1 MRLILT
7 YFKPLWK
14 QLLLIVGFT
23 AISVWATLKIP
34 TVMSQI
40 IDHGILSNDLGLIV
54 RQGLWMLALSLA
66 DISGMIVSDIITSR
80 AMARLA
86 GDLRLD
92 IFRRIESFSLN
103 EIDKFSTA
111 SLITRSTND
120 VQQVQQSFQMVLGLA
135 IQAPIMIVGAV
146 IGALRTAPSMTWLI
160 VLTVTILL
168 VGMAVIFGIVT
179 PKYKVLQDLVDRL
192 NLVARENL
200 AGLRVIRAFNN
211 ESIEERKFDRANTDK
226 AKLETW
232 VNRITGLLQSGM
244 SLVVNLA
251 VLAIIWVGA
260 HLIVESKLEIGG
272 MMAFLQYAM
281 MVVFNVLMLAMVIST
296 LPRARV
302 SAGRIAT
309 ILEAKCRI
317 VEPTDPET
325 IDDDRRGELEFRHVT
340 FSYPGA
346 ESAVLNDVSF
356 TARPGGMTAIIGS
369 TASGKST
376 LVNLI
381 PRLYDVTSGQILIGG
396 HDIRRISRAELV
408 KTLGFVPQRGVLF
421 SGTVA
426 GNIKYA
432 DEDISDKEM
441 RRAAKIA
448 QADFIEELDGKYK
461 ARIAQGGNNV
471 SGGQKQRL
479 SIARA
484 IAKDPDILVFDD
496 SFSALDYQTDAKL
509 RRQLMQQESDKT
521 ILIVTQRISTIKDAG
536 QIIVL
541 DKGKV
546 VGIGTHHHLLN
557 SCSVYR
563 EIAGSQFSDS
573 EMKRELEEAKYVG

>member
-1 MRLILT
+1 
-7 YFKPLWK
+7 
-14 QLLLIVGFT
+14 
-23 AISVWATLKIP
+23 
-34 TVMSQI
+34 MSQI
-40 IDHGILSNDLGLIV
+40 IDQGILSNDLSLII

-86 GDLRLD
+86 GDLRSD
-92 IFRRIESFSLN
+92 IFRQIESFSLN

-160 VLTVTILL
+160 VLTVAILL
-168 VGMAVIFGIVT
+168 AGMAVIFGIVT

-232 VNRITGLLQSGM
+232 VNRITGILQPGM
-244 SLVVNLA
+244 SLIVNLA

-309 ILEAKCRI
+309 ILETKCRI

-340 FSYPGA
+340 FSYSGA

-408 KTLGFVPQRGVLF
+408 KALGFVPQRGVLF

-461 ARIAQGGNNV
+461 ARIARGGNNV

-509 RRQLMQQESDKT
+509 RRQLMQQGSDKT
-521 ILIVTQRISTIKDAG
+521 ILIVTQRISTIKDAS

-546 VGIGTHHHLLN
+546 VGIGTHHQLLN
-557 SCSVYR
+557 NCSVYR

>member
-1 MRLILT
+1 MRLILN
-7 YFKPLWK
+7 YCKPLWK

-34 TVMSQI
+34 AVMSQI
-40 IDHGILSNDLGLIV
+40 IDQGILSNDLSLIV

-120 VQQVQQSFQMVLGLA
+120 VQQVQQSFQMMLGLA
-135 IQAPIMIVGAV
+135 IQAPIMIAGAV

-160 VLTVTILL
+160 VLAVTILL

-211 ESIEERKFDRANTDK
+211 ESIEERKFDRANADK

-232 VNRITGLLQSGM
+232 VNRITGILQPGM

-325 IDDDRRGELEFRHVT
+325 IDDNRRGELEFRHVT

-381 PRLYDVTSGQILIGG
+381 PRLYAVTSGQILIGG

-408 KTLGFVPQRGVLF
+408 KALGFVPQRGVLF

-461 ARIAQGGNNV
+461 ARIARGGNNV

-509 RRQLMQQESDKT
+509 RRKLLGQESDKT
-521 ILIVTQRISTIKDAG
+521 ILIVTQRISTIKDVS

>member
-1 MRLILT
+1 MRLILN

-66 DISGMIVSDIITSR
+66 DIFGMIVSDIITSR

-86 GDLRLD
+86 GDLRSD

-135 IQAPIMIVGAV
+135 IQAPIMIIGAV

-160 VLTVTILL
+160 VLTVAILL

-232 VNRITGLLQSGM
+232 VNRITGILQPGM
-244 SLVVNLA
+244 FLVINLA

-260 HLIVESKLEIGG
+260 HLIVESKLEIGS

-309 ILEAKCRI
+309 ILETKCRI

-408 KTLGFVPQRGVLF
+408 KALGFVPQRGVLF

-509 RRQLMQQESDKT
+509 RRQLMQQESDKA
-521 ILIVTQRISTIKDAG
+521 ILIVTQRISTIKDAS

-546 VGIGTHHHLLN
+546 VGIGTHHHLLG

>member
-1 MRLILT
+1 MRLILN

-66 DISGMIVSDIITSR
+66 DIFGMIVSDIITGR

-86 GDLRLD
+86 GDLRSD

-135 IQAPIMIVGAV
+135 IQAPIMIIGAV

-160 VLTVTILL
+160 VLTVAILL

-232 VNRITGLLQSGM
+232 VNRITGILQPGM
-244 SLVVNLA
+244 SLIVNLA

-302 SAGRIAT
+302 SAGRIAA
-309 ILEAKCRI
+309 ILETKCQI
-317 VEPTDPET
+317 VEPTDPEA

-356 TARPGGMTAIIGS
+356 TARPGEMTAIIGS

-408 KTLGFVPQRGVLF
+408 KALGFVPQRGVLF

-546 VGIGTHHHLLN
+546 VGIGTHHHLLG

>member
-34 TVMSQI
+34 AVMSQI
-40 IDHGILSNDLGLIV
+40 IDQGILSNDLSLII

-66 DISGMIVSDIITSR
+66 DISGMIASDIATSR

-92 IFRRIESFSLN
+92 IFRRIESFSLS

-160 VLTVTILL
+160 VLTVAILL

-260 HLIVESKLEIGG
+260 HLIVESKLEIGS

-309 ILEAKCRI
+309 ILETKCRI
-317 VEPTDPET
+317 VEPTDPEA
-325 IDDDRRGELEFRHVT
+325 IEDDRRGELEFRHVT

-408 KTLGFVPQRGVLF
+408 KALGFVPQRGVLF

-521 ILIVTQRISTIKDAG
+521 ILIVTQRISTIKDAS

>member
-1 MRLILT
+1 
-7 YFKPLWK
+7 
-14 QLLLIVGFT
+14 
-23 AISVWATLKIP
+23 
-34 TVMSQI
+34 MSQI
-40 IDHGILSNDLGLIV
+40 IDQGILSNDLSLII

-86 GDLRLD
+86 GDLRSD
-92 IFRRIESFSLN
+92 IFRQIESFSLN

-160 VLTVTILL
+160 VLTVAILL
-168 VGMAVIFGIVT
+168 AGMAVIFGIVT

-211 ESIEERKFDRANTDK
+211 ESIEERKFDRANADK

-232 VNRITGLLQSGM
+232 VNRITGILQPGM
-244 SLVVNLA
+244 SLIVNLA

-309 ILEAKCRI
+309 ILETKCRI

-340 FSYPGA
+340 FSYSGA

-408 KTLGFVPQRGVLF
+408 KALGFVPQRGVLF

-461 ARIAQGGNNV
+461 ARIARGGNNV

-509 RRQLMQQESDKT
+509 RRQLMQQGSDKT
-521 ILIVTQRISTIKDAG
+521 ILIVTQRISTIKDAS

-546 VGIGTHHHLLN
+546 VGIGTHHQLLN
-557 SCSVYR
+557 NCSVYR

>member
-1 MRLILT
+1 MRLILN
-7 YFKPLWK
+7 YCKPLWK

-40 IDHGILSNDLGLIV
+40 IDHGILSNDLGLII

-86 GDLRLD
+86 GDLRSD

-232 VNRITGLLQSGM
+232 VNRITGILQPGM
-244 SLVVNLA
+244 SLIVNLA

-309 ILEAKCRI
+309 ILETKCQI
-317 VEPTDPET
+317 VEPANHET

-408 KTLGFVPQRGVLF
+408 KALGFVPQRGVLF

-426 GNIKYA
+426 SNIKYA

-521 ILIVTQRISTIKDAG
+521 ILIVTQRISTIKDAS

>member
-1 MRLILT
+1 MRLILN

-40 IDHGILSNDLGLIV
+40 IDQGILSNDLSLII

-66 DISGMIVSDIITSR
+66 DISGMIISDIITSR

-86 GDLRLD
+86 GDLRSD

-200 AGLRVIRAFNN
+200 TGIRVIRAFNN
-211 ESIEERKFDRANTDK
+211 ESIEERKFDRTNTDK

-232 VNRITGLLQSGM
+232 VNRITGILQPGM
-244 SLVVNLA
+244 SLIVNLA

-309 ILEAKCRI
+309 ILETKCRI

-408 KTLGFVPQRGVLF
+408 KALGFVPQRGVLF

-441 RRAAKIA
+441 RRAVKIA

-521 ILIVTQRISTIKDAG
+521 ILIVTQRISTIKDAS

-541 DKGKV
+541 DKGRV

-557 SCSVYR
+557 SCPVYR

>member
-1 MRLILT
+1 MRLTLT

-66 DISGMIVSDIITSR
+66 DISGMIASDIATSR

-92 IFRRIESFSLN
+92 IFRRIESFSLS

-160 VLTVTILL
+160 VLTVAILL

-232 VNRITGLLQSGM
+232 VNRITGLLQPGM

-309 ILEAKCRI
+309 ILETKCRI
-317 VEPTDPET
+317 IEPTDPET

-408 KTLGFVPQRGVLF
+408 KALGFVPQRGVLF

-521 ILIVTQRISTIKDAG
+521 ILIVTQRISTIKDAS

-546 VGIGTHHHLLN
+546 VGIGTHHHLLG

>member
-23 AISVWATLKIP
+23 SISVWATLKIP
-34 TVMSQI
+34 AVMSQI
-40 IDHGILSNDLGLIV
+40 IDQGILSNDLSLII

-211 ESIEERKFDRANTDK
+211 ESIEERKFNQANTDK

-232 VNRITGLLQSGM
+232 VNRITGILQPGM

-260 HLIVESKLEIGG
+260 HLIVESKLEIGN

-309 ILEAKCRI
+309 ILETKCQI
-317 VEPTDPET
+317 VEPANPET

-408 KTLGFVPQRGVLF
+408 KALGFVPQRGVLF

-426 GNIKYA
+426 SNIKYA

-521 ILIVTQRISTIKDAG
+521 ILIVTQRISTVKDAS

-573 EMKRELEEAKYVG
+573 EMKRELEEAKYAG

>member
-86 GDLRLD
+86 GDLRSD

-211 ESIEERKFDRANTDK
+211 ESIEERKFNQANTDK

-232 VNRITGLLQSGM
+232 VNRITGILQPGM
-244 SLVVNLA
+244 FLVINLA

-309 ILEAKCRI
+309 ILETKCRI

-346 ESAVLNDVSF
+346 ESAVLSDVNF

-408 KTLGFVPQRGVLF
+408 KALGFVPQRGVLF

-426 GNIKYA
+426 SNIKYA

-521 ILIVTQRISTIKDAG
+521 ILVVTQRISTIKDAS

-546 VGIGTHHHLLN
+546 VGIGTHHHLLG

>member
-1 MRLILT
+1 MRLILN

-40 IDHGILSNDLGLIV
+40 IDQGILSNDLSLII

-92 IFRRIESFSLN
+92 IFRRIESFSLS

-135 IQAPIMIVGAV
+135 IQAPIMIAGAV

-211 ESIEERKFDRANTDK
+211 ESIEERKFNQANTDK

-232 VNRITGLLQSGM
+232 VNRITGLLQPGM

-309 ILEAKCRI
+309 ILETKCQI
-317 VEPTDPET
+317 VEPANPET
-325 IDDDRRGELEFRHVT
+325 IDDDRRDELEFRHVT

-396 HDIRRISRAELV
+396 HDIRRIGRAELV
-408 KTLGFVPQRGVLF
+408 KALGFVPQRGVLF

-426 GNIKYA
+426 SNIKYA

-509 RRQLMQQESDKT
+509 RRQLLGQESDKT
-521 ILIVTQRISTIKDAG
+521 ILVVTQRISTIKDAS

-541 DKGKV
+541 DKGRV

-557 SCSVYR
+557 SCPVYR

>member
-211 ESIEERKFDRANTDK
+211 ESIEERKFDRTNADK

-232 VNRITGLLQSGM
+232 VNRITGILQPGM
-244 SLVVNLA
+244 SLIVNLA

-309 ILEAKCRI
+309 ILETKCRI
-317 VEPTDPET
+317 VEPTDPEA
-325 IDDDRRGELEFRHVT
+325 IDNDRRGELEFRRVT

-408 KTLGFVPQRGVLF
+408 KALGFVPQRGVLF

-521 ILIVTQRISTIKDAG
+521 ILIVTQRISTIKDAS

-546 VGIGTHHHLLN
+546 VGIGTHHHLLG

>member
-23 AISVWATLKIP
+23 SISVWATLKIP
-34 TVMSQI
+34 AVMSQI
-40 IDHGILSNDLGLIV
+40 IDQGILSNDLGLII

-146 IGALRTAPSMTWLI
+146 IGALRTVPSMTWLI

-232 VNRITGLLQSGM
+232 VNRITGILQPGM

-251 VLAIIWVGA
+251 VLSIIWVGA

-309 ILEAKCRI
+309 ILETKCQI
-317 VEPTDPET
+317 VEPANHET

-356 TARPGGMTAIIGS
+356 IARPGGMTAIIGS

-484 IAKDPDILVFDD
+484 MLVNAPITILDEATSNVDTRTERLIQQAMDKLVEGRTSFVIAHRLSTIRNADLILVIDHGDIVESGTHD
-496 SFSALDYQTDAKL
+496 SLLEQNGFYAKL
-509 RRQLMQQESDKT
+509 YN
-521 ILIVTQRISTIKDAG
+521 A
-536 QIIVL
+536 
-541 DKGKV
+541 
-546 VGIGTHHHLLN
+546 
-557 SCSVYR
+557 
-563 EIAGSQFSDS
+563 QF
-573 EMKRELEEAKYVG
+573 AH

>member
-1 MRLILT
+1 MRLILN

-34 TVMSQI
+34 AVMSQI

-80 AMARLA
+80 AMACLA

-92 IFRRIESFSLN
+92 IFRRIESFSLS

-160 VLTVTILL
+160 VLTVAILL

-232 VNRITGLLQSGM
+232 VNRITGLLQPGM

-260 HLIVESKLEIGG
+260 HLIVESKLEIGS

-309 ILEAKCRI
+309 ILETKRRI

-408 KTLGFVPQRGVLF
+408 KALGFVPQRGVLF

-509 RRQLMQQESDKT
+509 RRQLMQQESDKA
-521 ILIVTQRISTIKDAG
+521 ILIVTQRISTIKDAS

-546 VGIGTHHHLLN
+546 VGIGTHHHLLGG
-557 SCSVYR
+557 CSVYR

>member
-1 MRLILT
+1 MRLILN

-40 IDHGILSNDLGLIV
+40 IDQGILSNDLSLII

-92 IFRRIESFSLN
+92 IFRRIESFSLS

-135 IQAPIMIVGAV
+135 IQAPIMIAGAV

-211 ESIEERKFDRANTDK
+211 ESIEERKFNQANTDK

-232 VNRITGLLQSGM
+232 VNRITGLLQPGM

-309 ILEAKCRI
+309 ILETKCQI
-317 VEPTDPET
+317 VEPANPET
-325 IDDDRRGELEFRHVT
+325 IDDDRRDELEFRHVT

-396 HDIRRISRAELV
+396 HDIRRIGRAELV
-408 KTLGFVPQRGVLF
+408 KALGFVPQRGVLF

-426 GNIKYA
+426 SNIKYA

-496 SFSALDYQTDAKL
+496 SFSALDYQTGAKL

>member
-1 MRLILT
+1 MRLILN

-34 TVMSQI
+34 AVMSQI
-40 IDHGILSNDLGLIV
+40 IDHGILSNDLGLIT

-86 GDLRLD
+86 GDLRSD

-211 ESIEERKFDRANTDK
+211 ESIEERKFNQANTDK

-232 VNRITGLLQSGM
+232 VNRIAGILQPGM

-296 LPRARV
+296 LPKARV
-302 SAGRIAT
+302 SASRIAT
-309 ILEAKCRI
+309 ILETKCRI

-408 KTLGFVPQRGVLF
+408 KALGFVPQRGVLF

-521 ILIVTQRISTIKDAG
+521 ILIVTQRISTIKDAS

-541 DKGKV
+541 DKGRV
-546 VGIGTHHHLLN
+546 VGAGTHHHLLG

>member
-1 MRLILT
+1 LT

-66 DISGMIVSDIITSR
+66 DIFGMIVSDIITGR

-86 GDLRLD
+86 GDLRSD

-211 ESIEERKFDRANTDK
+211 ESIEERKFDRANADK

-260 HLIVESKLEIGG
+260 HLIVESKLEIGS

-309 ILEAKCRI
+309 ILETKCQI
-317 VEPTDPET
+317 VEPANPET

-408 KTLGFVPQRGVLF
+408 KALGFVPQRGVLF

-426 GNIKYA
+426 SNIKYA

-509 RRQLMQQESDKT
+509 RRQLLGQESDKT
-521 ILIVTQRISTIKDAG
+521 ILVVTQRISTIKDAS

-546 VGIGTHHHLLN
+546 VGIGTHHHLLG

-573 EMKRELEEAKYVG
+573 EMKRELEEAKHVG

>member
-40 IDHGILSNDLGLIV
+40 IDQGILSNDLSLII

-92 IFRRIESFSLN
+92 IFRRIESFSLS

-160 VLTVTILL
+160 VLTVAILL

-211 ESIEERKFDRANTDK
+211 ESIEERKFNQANTDK

-232 VNRITGLLQSGM
+232 VNRITGILQPGM
-244 SLVVNLA
+244 SLIVNLA

-302 SAGRIAT
+302 SAGRIAA
-309 ILEAKCRI
+309 ILETKCQI
-317 VEPTDPET
+317 VEPTDPEA

-408 KTLGFVPQRGVLF
+408 KALGFVPQRGVLF

-521 ILIVTQRISTIKDAG
+521 ILIVTQRISTIKDAS

-546 VGIGTHHHLLN
+546 VGIGTHHHLLG

>member
-1 MRLILT
+1 MRLILN

-14 QLLLIVGFT
+14 QLLLIIGFT

-40 IDHGILSNDLGLIV
+40 IDQGILSNDLSLII

-66 DISGMIVSDIITSR
+66 DISGMIASDIATSR

-92 IFRRIESFSLN
+92 IFRRIESFSLS

-232 VNRITGLLQSGM
+232 VNRITGLLQPGM
-244 SLVVNLA
+244 SLIVNLA

-260 HLIVESKLEIGG
+260 HLIVESELEIGG

-309 ILEAKCRI
+309 ILETKCQI
-317 VEPTDPET
+317 VEPASPET

-408 KTLGFVPQRGVLF
+408 KALGFVPQRGVLF

-426 GNIKYA
+426 SNIKYA

-521 ILIVTQRISTIKDAG
+521 ILIVTQRISTIKDAS

>member
-40 IDHGILSNDLGLIV
+40 IDQGILSNDFSLII

-66 DISGMIVSDIITSR
+66 DISGMIASDIATSR

-92 IFRRIESFSLN
+92 IFRRIESFSLS

-179 PKYKVLQDLVDRL
+179 PKYKVLQNLVDRL

-211 ESIEERKFDRANTDK
+211 ESIEERKFDRANADK

-232 VNRITGLLQSGM
+232 VNRITGLLQPGM

-309 ILEAKCRI
+309 ILETKCRI

-408 KTLGFVPQRGVLF
+408 KALGFVPQRGVLF

-521 ILIVTQRISTIKDAG
+521 ILIVTQRISTIKDAS

-546 VGIGTHHHLLN
+546 VGIGTHHHLLG

>member
-34 TVMSQI
+34 AVMSQI
-40 IDHGILSNDLGLIV
+40 IDQGILSNDLSLII
-54 RQGLWMLALSLA
+54 RQGLWMLALLLA

-92 IFRRIESFSLN
+92 VFRRIESFSLN

-160 VLTVTILL
+160 VLTVAILL

-211 ESIEERKFDRANTDK
+211 ESIEERKFNQANTDK

-232 VNRITGLLQSGM
+232 VNRITGILQPGM

-309 ILEAKCRI
+309 ILETKCQI
-317 VEPTDPET
+317 VEPANPET

-369 TASGKST
+369 PASGKST

-408 KTLGFVPQRGVLF
+408 KALGFVPQRGVLF
-421 SGTVA
+421 IGTVA
-426 GNIKYA
+426 SNIKYA

-484 IAKDPDILVFDD
+484 MLVNAPITILDEATSNVDTRTERLIQQAMDKLVEGRTSFVIAHRLSTIRNADLILVMDHGDIVESGTHD
-496 SFSALDYQTDAKL
+496 SLLEQNGFYAKL
-509 RRQLMQQESDKT
+509 YN
-521 ILIVTQRISTIKDAG
+521 A
-536 QIIVL
+536 
-541 DKGKV
+541 
-546 VGIGTHHHLLN
+546 
-557 SCSVYR
+557 
-563 EIAGSQFSDS
+563 QF
-573 EMKRELEEAKYVG
+573 AH

>member
-1 MRLILT
+1 MRLILN

-40 IDHGILSNDLGLIV
+40 IDQGILSNDLSLII

-66 DISGMIVSDIITSR
+66 DISGMIASDIATSR

-92 IFRRIESFSLN
+92 IFRRIESFSLS

-160 VLTVTILL
+160 VLTVAILL

-232 VNRITGLLQSGM
+232 VNRITGILQPGM

-309 ILEAKCRI
+309 ILETKCRI

-356 TARPGGMTAIIGS
+356 TARPGEMTAIIGS

-408 KTLGFVPQRGVLF
+408 KALGFVPQRGVLF

-426 GNIKYA
+426 SNIKYA

-509 RRQLMQQESDKT
+509 RRQLMQQEPDKT
-521 ILIVTQRISTIKDAG
+521 ILIVTQRISTIKGAG

-546 VGIGTHHHLLN
+546 VGIGTHHHLLG

>member
-1 MRLILT
+1 MRLILN

-40 IDHGILSNDLGLIV
+40 IDQGILSNDLGLIV

-86 GDLRLD
+86 GDLRSD

-168 VGMAVIFGIVT
+168 VGMAVIFGVVT

-211 ESIEERKFDRANTDK
+211 ESIEERKFDRANADK

-232 VNRITGLLQSGM
+232 VNRITGILQSGM
-244 SLVVNLA
+244 SLIVNLA

-302 SAGRIAT
+302 SAGRIAA
-309 ILEAKCRI
+309 ILETKCRI

-356 TARPGGMTAIIGS
+356 TARPGEMTAIIGS

-408 KTLGFVPQRGVLF
+408 KALGFVPQRGVLF

-521 ILIVTQRISTIKDAG
+521 ILIVTQRISTIKDAS

-546 VGIGTHHHLLN
+546 VGIGTHHHLLG

-573 EMKRELEEAKYVG
+573 EMKRELEEAKHVG

>member
-40 IDHGILSNDLGLIV
+40 IDQGILSNDLSLII

-66 DISGMIVSDIITSR
+66 DISGMIASDIITSR

-92 IFRRIESFSLN
+92 IFRQIESFSLS

-120 VQQVQQSFQMVLGLA
+120 VQQVQQSFQMMLCLA
-135 IQAPIMIVGAV
+135 IQAPIMIAGAV

-211 ESIEERKFDRANTDK
+211 ESIEERKFNQANTDK

-232 VNRITGLLQSGM
+232 VNRITGILQPGM
-244 SLVVNLA
+244 FLVINLA

-260 HLIVESKLEIGG
+260 HLIVESKLEIGS

-309 ILEAKCRI
+309 ILETKCRI

-408 KTLGFVPQRGVLF
+408 KALGFVPQRGVLF

-509 RRQLMQQESDKT
+509 RRQLMQQESDKA
-521 ILIVTQRISTIKDAG
+521 ILIVTQRISTIKDAS

-546 VGIGTHHHLLN
+546 VGIGTHHHLLG

>member
-1 MRLILT
+1 MRLILN

-40 IDHGILSNDLGLIV
+40 IDQGILSNDLSLII

-92 IFRRIESFSLN
+92 IFRRIESFSLS

-111 SLITRSTND
+111 SLTTRSTND

-160 VLTVTILL
+160 VLTVAILL
-168 VGMAVIFGIVT
+168 AGMAVIFGVVT

-232 VNRITGLLQSGM
+232 VNRITGLLQPGM

-309 ILEAKCRI
+309 ILETKCRI

-356 TARPGGMTAIIGS
+356 TARPGVMTAIIGS

-408 KTLGFVPQRGVLF
+408 KALGFVPQRGVLF

-521 ILIVTQRISTIKDAG
+521 ILIVTQRISTIKDAS

-541 DKGKV
+541 DKGRV
-546 VGIGTHHHLLN
+546 VGTGTHHHLLG

>member
-7 YFKPLWK
+7 CFKPLWK

-34 TVMSQI
+34 AVMSQI
-40 IDHGILSNDLGLIV
+40 IDQGILSNDLSLII

-86 GDLRLD
+86 GDLRSD

-160 VLTVTILL
+160 VLAVTILL

-232 VNRITGLLQSGM
+232 ANRITGILQPGM
-244 SLVVNLA
+244 YLVINLA

-309 ILEAKCRI
+309 ILETKCQI
-317 VEPTDPET
+317 VEPANPET

-408 KTLGFVPQRGVLF
+408 KALGFVPQP
-421 SGTVA
+421 
-426 GNIKYA
+426 
-432 DEDISDKEM
+432 
-441 RRAAKIA
+441 
-448 QADFIEELDGKYK
+448 IE
-461 ARIAQGGNNV
+461 
-471 SGGQKQRL
+471 
-479 SIARA
+479 
-484 IAKDPDILVFDD
+484 
-496 SFSALDYQTDAKL
+496 
-509 RRQLMQQESDKT
+509 
-521 ILIVTQRISTIKDAG
+521 
-536 QIIVL
+536 
-541 DKGKV
+541 
-546 VGIGTHHHLLN
+546 
-557 SCSVYR
+557 
-563 EIAGSQFSDS
+563 
-573 EMKRELEEAKYVG
+573 

>member
-1 MRLILT
+1 MRLILN

-40 IDHGILSNDLGLIV
+40 IDQGILSNDLSLII

-66 DISGMIVSDIITSR
+66 DISGMIASDIATSR

-92 IFRRIESFSLN
+92 IFRRIESFSLS

-160 VLTVTILL
+160 VLTVAILL

-309 ILEAKCRI
+309 ILETKCRI

-408 KTLGFVPQRGVLF
+408 KALGFVPQRGVLF

-441 RRAAKIA
+441 HRAAKIA

-521 ILIVTQRISTIKDAG
+521 ILIVTQRISTIKDAS

>member
-1 MRLILT
+1 MRLILN

-86 GDLRLD
+86 GDLRSD
-92 IFRRIESFSLN
+92 IFRRIESFSLS

-211 ESIEERKFDRANTDK
+211 ESIEERKFNQANTDK

-232 VNRITGLLQSGM
+232 VNRITGILQPGM
-244 SLVVNLA
+244 FLVINLA

-260 HLIVESKLEIGG
+260 HLIVESKLEIGS

-309 ILEAKCRI
+309 ILETKCRI

-408 KTLGFVPQRGVLF
+408 KALGFVPQRGVLF

-521 ILIVTQRISTIKDAG
+521 ILIVTQRISTIKDAS

>member
-1 MRLILT
+1 MRLILN

-54 RQGLWMLALSLA
+54 GQGLWMLALSLA

-86 GDLRLD
+86 GDLRSD

-160 VLTVTILL
+160 VLTVAILL

-232 VNRITGLLQSGM
+232 VNRITGILQPGM
-244 SLVVNLA
+244 SLIVNLA

-260 HLIVESKLEIGG
+260 HLIVESELEIGG

-302 SAGRIAT
+302 SAGRIAA
-309 ILEAKCRI
+309 ILETEYRI
-317 VEPTDPET
+317 AEPTDPET

-408 KTLGFVPQRGVLF
+408 KALGFVPQRGVLF

-426 GNIKYA
+426 SNIKYA

-441 RRAAKIA
+441 RRAARIA
-448 QADFIEELDGKYK
+448 QADFIEELDSKYK

-521 ILIVTQRISTIKDAG
+521 ILIVTQRISTIKDAS

-546 VGIGTHHHLLN
+546 VGIGTHHHLLG

>member
-1 MRLILT
+1 MRLILN

-34 TVMSQI
+34 AVMSQI

-54 RQGLWMLALSLA
+54 RQGLWMLVLSLA

-86 GDLRLD
+86 GDLRSD
-92 IFRRIESFSLN
+92 IFRWIESFSLN

-135 IQAPIMIVGAV
+135 IQTPIMIVGAV

-160 VLTVTILL
+160 VLTVAILL

-179 PKYKVLQDLVDRL
+179 PKYKVLQDLVDQL

-211 ESIEERKFDRANTDK
+211 ESIEERKFDRANADK

-232 VNRITGLLQSGM
+232 VNRITGIFQPGM
-244 SLVVNLA
+244 SLIVNLA

-302 SAGRIAT
+302 SAGRIAA
-309 ILEAKCRI
+309 ILETKCQI

-325 IDDDRRGELEFRHVT
+325 IDDNRRGELEFRHVT

-356 TARPGGMTAIIGS
+356 TARPGEMTAIIGS

-408 KTLGFVPQRGVLF
+408 KALGFVPQRGVLF

-541 DKGKV
+541 DKGRV
-546 VGIGTHHHLLN
+546 VGAGTHHHLLG

-573 EMKRELEEAKYVG
+573 EMKRELEEAKHVG

>member
-34 TVMSQI
+34 TAMSQI

-92 IFRRIESFSLN
+92 IFRRIESFSLS

-135 IQAPIMIVGAV
+135 IQAPIMIAGAV

-211 ESIEERKFDRANTDK
+211 ESIEERKFDRTNADK

-232 VNRITGLLQSGM
+232 VNRITGLLQPGM

-309 ILEAKCRI
+309 ILETKCQI
-317 VEPTDPET
+317 VEPANPET
-325 IDDDRRGELEFRHVT
+325 IDDDRRDELEFRHVT

-408 KTLGFVPQRGVLF
+408 KALGFVPQRGVLF

-426 GNIKYA
+426 SNIKYA

>member
-1 MRLILT
+1 MRLILN

-40 IDHGILSNDLGLIV
+40 IDQGILSNDLSLII

-160 VLTVTILL
+160 VLTVAILL

-232 VNRITGLLQSGM
+232 VNRITGLLQPGM

-309 ILEAKCRI
+309 ILETKCRI

-356 TARPGGMTAIIGS
+356 TAHPGGMTAIIGS

-408 KTLGFVPQRGVLF
+408 KALGFVPQRGVLF

-521 ILIVTQRISTIKDAG
+521 ILIVTQRISTIKDAS

-546 VGIGTHHHLLN
+546 VGIGTHHHLLD

>member
-1 MRLILT
+1 MRLILN

-40 IDHGILSNDLGLIV
+40 IDQGILSNDLSLII

-92 IFRRIESFSLN
+92 IFRRIESFSLS

-179 PKYKVLQDLVDRL
+179 PKYKMLQDLVDRL

-211 ESIEERKFDRANTDK
+211 ESIEERKFNQANTDK

-232 VNRITGLLQSGM
+232 VNRITGLLQPGM

-302 SAGRIAT
+302 SAGRIAI
-309 ILEAKCRI
+309 ILETKCRI

-376 LVNLI
+376 MVNLI

-408 KTLGFVPQRGVLF
+408 KALGFVPQRGVLF

-521 ILIVTQRISTIKDAG
+521 ILIVTQRISTIKDAS

-557 SCSVYR
+557 NCSVYR

-573 EMKRELEEAKYVG
+573 EMKRELEEAKHVG

>member
-211 ESIEERKFDRANTDK
+211 ESIEERKFDRTNADK

-232 VNRITGLLQSGM
+232 VNRITGILQPGM
-244 SLVVNLA
+244 SLIVNLA

-309 ILEAKCRI
+309 ILETKCRI
-317 VEPTDPET
+317 VEPTDPEA
-325 IDDDRRGELEFRHVT
+325 IDNDRRGELEFRRVT

-408 KTLGFVPQRGVLF
+408 KALGFVPQRGVLF

-521 ILIVTQRISTIKDAG
+521 ILIVTQRISTIKDAS

-546 VGIGTHHHLLN
+546 VGIGTHHHLLD

>member
-1 MRLILT
+1 MRLILN

-40 IDHGILSNDLGLIV
+40 IDHGILSNDLGLII

-86 GDLRLD
+86 GDLRSD

-211 ESIEERKFDRANTDK
+211 ESIEERKFDRTNTDK

-232 VNRITGLLQSGM
+232 VNRITGILQPGM

-309 ILEAKCRI
+309 ILETKCQI

-325 IDDDRRGELEFRHVT
+325 IDDDRQGELEFRHVT

-356 TARPGGMTAIIGS
+356 TARPGEMTAIIGS

-408 KTLGFVPQRGVLF
+408 KALGFVPQRGVLF

-426 GNIKYA
+426 SNIKYA

-521 ILIVTQRISTIKDAG
+521 ILIVTQRISTIKDAS

-546 VGIGTHHHLLN
+546 VGIGTHHHLLG

>member
-92 IFRRIESFSLN
+92 IFRRIESFSLS

-160 VLTVTILL
+160 VLTVAILL
-168 VGMAVIFGIVT
+168 AGMAVIFGIVT

-211 ESIEERKFDRANTDK
+211 ESIEERKFNQANTDK

-260 HLIVESKLEIGG
+260 HLIVESKLEIGS

-309 ILEAKCRI
+309 ILETKCRI

-408 KTLGFVPQRGVLF
+408 KALGFVPQRGVLF

-441 RRAAKIA
+441 HRAAKIA

-521 ILIVTQRISTIKDAG
+521 ILIVTQRISTIKDAS

-546 VGIGTHHHLLN
+546 VGIGTHHRLLN

>member
-92 IFRRIESFSLN
+92 IFRRIESFSLS

-160 VLTVTILL
+160 VLTVAILL

-211 ESIEERKFDRANTDK
+211 ESIEERKFDRANADK

-232 VNRITGLLQSGM
+232 VNRITGILQSGM
-244 SLVVNLA
+244 SLIVNLA

-309 ILEAKCRI
+309 ILETKCRI

-408 KTLGFVPQRGVLF
+408 KALGFVPQRGVLF

-521 ILIVTQRISTIKDAG
+521 ILIVTQRISTIKDAS

-546 VGIGTHHHLLN
+546 VGIGTHHHLLG